1 VLRHGYSNPVPDS
14 YTERVAMSAKRQSIA
29 NYSTSIEAGKTVNEI
44 TLLLASAKATAILM
58 EYDGF
63 GGIDALS
70 FRIQTQFGILSFR
83 LPSNIEGVYAV
94 MSKSP
99 RVPRSLRNI
108 AQARRVAWRIIYH
121 WIDAQLAMIAA
132 GVVKFEEVFLPYAQD
147 DKGVTLYQRMQEQK
161 FGNLLLE
168 NK

>member
-1 VLRHGYSNPVPDS
+1 
-14 YTERVAMSAKRQSIA
+14 MKRQSIA
-29 NYSTSIEAGKTVNEI
+29 NYTTSIEAGKTVTEI
-44 TLLLASAKATAILM
+44 TRLLASAKATMILM

-63 GGIDALS
+63 GGVDALS

-83 LPSNIEGVYAV
+83 LPSNVDGVYAV
-94 MSKSP
+94 ISHSP
-99 RVPRSLRNI
+99 KVPRSLRNQ

-132 GVVKFEEVFLPYAQD
+132 GLVRFEQVFLPYVQD
-147 DKGVTLYQRMQEQK
+147 AEGVTLYERMQEQK

-168 NK
+168 NKK